1 MSVIDVTEVIES
13 TIDLQAEFTSN
24 GLSVSVYVDDIE
36 VRHEAT
42 YEDMALD
49 MVGDGDK
56 YDDESLKKIIEG
68 HEYMARYLKE
78 SMGDA

>member
-1 MSVIDVTEVIES
+1 
-13 TIDLQAEFTSN
+13 
-24 GLSVSVYVDDIE
+24 VSVYVDDIE